1 MFHCPCYQ
9 TSRFIHQTKNIN
21 CNILHIPSPFGPNVL
36 LSCLFSNI
44 LNLCFPWSGTEF
56 LIHANQTDKTVNFKS
71 VNSHLFLQ
79 VVCEKIF
86 LGWTLSGTVIVP
98 GLLMSQHT
106 PSSLAALLRLCANP
120 DTDLNS
126 PRAAVSEDIKRR
138 LYATLIEMEQA
149 LANDVV

>member
-1 MFHCPCYQ
+1 VKQ
-9 TSRFIHQTKNIN
+9 AD
-21 CNILHIPSPFGPNVL
+21 
-36 LSCLFSNI
+36 
-44 LNLCFPWSGTEF
+44 E
-56 LIHANQTDKTVNFKS
+56 TVNFKT
-71 VNSHLFLQ
+71 VNSHAFLQ